1 MFPNRDFIGLDA
13 LDEDGVFQ
21 PAHSQ
26 NFRRNDPSSM
36 DEAHS
41 SIDQQF
47 SQIREKFGEPTI
59 VIKTTEEEERDR
71 QDMLQKLMQK
81 SKTNVKKKK
90 GDDLLD
96 TEIPQTSFESG
107 YSTWLETSSV
117 DTINDDSLKSILN
130 SDQKEQLLGGQN
142 SLIQFAENPDTK
154 TTKIIQDAMA
164 GNNLLGMME
173 EPKDRY
179 SKPRGDMAGNDC
191 MDLFIDPIA
200 IFGSDR
206 HPALVAVLQ
215 QLDMS
220 KRHRGKV

>member
-1 MFPNRDFIGLDA
+1 
-13 LDEDGVFQ
+13 
-21 PAHSQ
+21 
-26 NFRRNDPSSM
+26 M

-47 SQIREKFGEPTI
+47 DQIREKFGEPTI
-59 VIKTTEEEERDR
+59 VIKTLEEEEQER
-71 QDMLQKLMQK
+71 QAMLQKLMQK
-81 SKTNVKKKK
+81 TNMKKKK

-96 TEIPQTSFESG
+96 TDIPPTSFESG

-117 DTINDDSLKSILN
+117 DTINDDSLKQILN

-154 TTKIIQDAMA
+154 TTKIIQDAMT

-179 SKPRGDMAGNDC
+179 SRPRGNMNGTDT

-220 KRHRGKV
+220 KRHRGKISS